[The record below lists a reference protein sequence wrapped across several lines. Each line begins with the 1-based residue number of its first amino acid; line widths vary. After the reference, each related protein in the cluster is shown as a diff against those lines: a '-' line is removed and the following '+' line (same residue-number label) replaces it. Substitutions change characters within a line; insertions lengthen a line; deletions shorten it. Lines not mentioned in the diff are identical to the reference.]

1 MHFKNVKGILSS
13 TNGMNL
19 YRGCLHGCIYCDS
32 RSECY
37 CMDHDFEDVEV
48 KANALELLENNLK
61 RKRSKCMLATGSM
74 SDPYIPLENELKHVR
89 KALELAYKYGF
100 GFTLIT
106 KSNRVLRDLDLLTA
120 INNKTKCVVQMTL
133 TTCDENLCKKI
144 EPNVSTTKERV
155 AVLKKLHEAGIPTV
169 VWLCP
174 ILPFINDTKENI
186 KGILDYCI
194 EAKVY
199 GIICF
204 DMGVTLRKGNREY
217 FYQQLDCLFPGM
229 KEKYI
234 KTYGVKY
241 QLNSPNNN
249 ELMQLFHQTC
259 QANGI
264 VHDNNQIF
272 DYLKKY
278 ENKHENIQLSLFD
291 DIE

>member
-74 SDPYIPLENELKHVR
+74 RDPQIPLENELKHVR

-217 FYQQLDCLFPGM
+217 FYQQLDHLFPGM